1 MIKFFL
7 DLKEISNTVENVCKK
22 FGLEK
27 YMDTYCENLSGGNKR
42 KLSFALALIGHPRIL
57 LLDEPSTGVDPE
69 SRRIMWKNILNLNKK
84 NIHFNMIL
92 TTHSMEEA
100 EILTDR
106 ICWLKSGNIIT
117 IGNPEKLKMLLSV
130 GYNLHIKF
138 VHLSNEANN

>member
-7 DLKEISNTVENVCKK
+7 NLKKMPDTVENICKK

-27 YMDTYCENLSGGNKR
+27 YINTYCENLSCGNKR
-42 KLSFALALIGHPRIL
+42 KISFALALIGHPRIL
-57 LLDEPSTGVDPE
+57 LLDEPSAGVDPE
-69 SRRIMWKNILNLNKK
+69 SRRIMWKNIINLRKK

-106 ICWLKSGNIIT
+106 ICWLKSGNIVT
-117 IGNPEKLKMLLSV
+117 IWDPEK
-130 GYNLHIKF
+130 
-138 VHLSNEANN
+138 